1 MKKIKRNFRFIS
13 RLDIKDQYLIKSINF
28 EGLRKVGFVKD
39 FAIKYY
45 KENSDEIFYI
55 DAVSSLF
62 SKKFIRDFLK
72 MACEEIRVPVTVGGG
87 IKNVEQAKKI
97 LRSGAD
103 KIAINTAAVK
113 RPNLLKELSDLIGSQ
128 SVVSYIE
135 AKKNKVNSTWEI
147 CINNGRENTGIDI
160 MKWIE
165 IVQKKGIGEL
175 LITSVDRE
183 GTEKGFADD
192 LYQKL
197 SKNVDVPMIANG
209 GCGKIEDIVKVSNNF
224 SVDGVAISSALHFDK
239 VKINEIKKCFKRKN
253 FNISF

>member
-1 MKKIKRNFRFIS
+1 MKKEKRNFRFIS

-28 EGLRKVGFVKD
+28 EGLRKVGLVKD

-45 KENSDEIFYI
+45 KENIDEIFYI

-62 SKKFIRDFLK
+62 NKRFVRDFLK

-97 LRSGAD
+97 LKSGAD

-113 RPNLLKELSDLIGSQ
+113 RPNLLKELSELIGSQ
-128 SVVSYIE
+128 SVISYIE
-135 AKKNKVNSTWEI
+135 AKKNKINSTWEV
-147 CINNGRENTGIDI
+147 CINNGKENTGIDI

-175 LITSVDRE
+175 LVTSVDKE
-183 GTEKGFADD
+183 GTEKGFDND
-192 LYQKL
+192 LYKKL
-197 SKNVDVPMIANG
+197 SKNVEVPMIANG
-209 GCGKIEDIVKVSNNF
+209 GCGKIEDIVNISNNI

-239 VKINEIKKCFKRKN
+239 LKINQIKKIFKNKY
-253 FNISF
+253 FNIR